1 MSVIKSLPPH
11 IIKREHTTPNLR
23 CTTTHPDTIF
33 NLQNAHFLY
42 EKLKYTDSRK
52 YTRKYLT
59 VHRLSINTI
68 NVHLESSDVHFLL
81 TVQYNTVQYCSWLSR
96 RGGQRFGVSAG
107 GAAQSSWAMYC
118 MNWPAPRSPLIHG
131 AKTYLILYRS
141 ADISLLLAIIL
152 TTCEFI
158 FQSCY
163 PDKKTVTEYECI

>member
-81 TVQYNTVQYCSWLSR
+81 TVQYNTVQYSSRLTR
-96 RGGQRFGVSAG
+96 RGWWRFRVSVGHAVQCLLGNVLYVLAG
-107 GAAQSSWAMYC
+107 PSAAGS
-118 MNWPAPRSPLIHG
+118 PRREDRLQYYTCQL
-131 AKTYLILYRS
+131 KYFY
-141 ADISLLLAIIL
+141 SLL
-152 TTCEFI
+152 
-158 FQSCY
+158 
-163 PDKKTVTEYECI
+163 